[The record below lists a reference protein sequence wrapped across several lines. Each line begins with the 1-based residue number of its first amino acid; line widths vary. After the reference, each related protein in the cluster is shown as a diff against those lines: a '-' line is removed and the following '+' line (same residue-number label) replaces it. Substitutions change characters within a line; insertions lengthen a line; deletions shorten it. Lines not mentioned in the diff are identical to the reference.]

1 MAEIVL
7 FHHAQGL
14 TAGVVEFA
22 DTLRQAGH
30 TVHTPDLYDG
40 RTFDSLD
47 DGMAYAGQ
55 VGFGEVAQRGLR
67 AAEGLPAEVV
77 YAGFSLGVM
86 PAQQLAQTRIGATGA
101 LLIYSFVAP
110 AEFGVGWPAGL
121 PVQIHGMDGD
131 PFFAG
136 EGDIDAARA
145 FVAETPEAELFVYP
159 GKAHLFADSSLSDYD
174 ERAAALLTERVL
186 EFLARI

>member
-40 RTFDSLD
+40 RTFDTLD

-67 AAEGLPAEVV
+67 AAEELPAEVV

-86 PAQQLAQTRIGATGA
+86 PAQQLAQTRPGATGA

-110 AEFGVGWPAGL
+110 AEFPGGWPAGL
-121 PVQIHGMDGD
+121 PAQIHGMDGD
-131 PFFAG
+131 PFFAE

-145 FVAETPEAELFVYP
+145 FVAETPQAELFVYP
-159 GKAHLFADSSLSDYD
+159 GKAHLFADRSLSDYD
-174 ERAAALLTERVL
+174 EGAAALLTERVL
-186 EFLARI
+186 AFLARI